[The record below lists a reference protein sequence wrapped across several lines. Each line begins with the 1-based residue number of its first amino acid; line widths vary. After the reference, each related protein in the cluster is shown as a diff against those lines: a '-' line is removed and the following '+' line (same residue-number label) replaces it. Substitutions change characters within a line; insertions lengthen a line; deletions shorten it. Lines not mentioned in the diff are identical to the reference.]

1 MRQYEIDR
9 QEDRAMTVA
18 GLDGIVVAETVLS
31 EVDGEAGRLVV
42 RGLPVEALAG
52 HADFEE
58 VARRLWEGLAP
69 PPAPT
74 AAAVRAALG
83 RGRLAAFRNVD
94 ELRRTA
100 AGQPPVSALRLGLA
114 SLRSGGAGDHLLA
127 TAAVPVFA
135 AAFERARHGLP
146 AVPPDP
152 ALGHAADFL
161 RMLRGEPASAAEAAA
176 LDAYLVTVAEHG
188 MNASTFTARV
198 VASTRAGV
206 LPAVIAA
213 LCALEGPLH
222 GGAPG
227 PVLEMLDA
235 LRGRADV
242 AAWLAAELGAGRRLM
257 GFGHRI
263 YRVRDP
269 RADVLKAQVAKLRA
283 AAERGPGAAADAGTE
298 EAGGRL
304 ALAERV
310 EREALAALRNLR
322 PGKRIDTNVE
332 FYTAVLLDALRID
345 RGLFTSVFAAGRV
358 AGWTAHVFEQ
368 ELANRLIRPQSA
380 YVGPR
385 PEARQERPGTVE
397 ALARA

>member
-1 MRQYEIDR
+1 
-9 QEDRAMTVA
+9 
-18 GLDGIVVAETVLS
+18 VLY
-31 EVDGEAGRLVV
+31 
-42 RGLPVEALAG
+42 
-52 HADFEE
+52 
-58 VARRLWEGLAP
+58 
-69 PPAPT
+69 
-74 AAAVRAALG
+74 
-83 RGRLAAFRNVD
+83 
-94 ELRRTA
+94 
-100 AGQPPVSALRLGLA
+100 
-114 SLRSGGAGDHLLA
+114 
-127 TAAVPVFA
+127 
-135 AAFERARHGLP
+135 
-146 AVPPDP
+146 P

-161 RMLRGEPASAAEAAA
+161 RMLRGEPAGAAEEAA

-242 AAWLAAELGAGRRLM
+242 AGWLAAELAAGRRLM

-269 RADVLKAQVAKLRA
+269 RADVLKAQVATLRA
-283 AAERGPGAAADAGTE
+283 ATERAPGPAADAGPE
-298 EAGGRL
+298 NAGAEDAGHRL
-304 ALAERV
+304 GLAERV
-310 EREALAALRNLR
+310 EREALAALRDLR

-368 ELANRLIRPQSA
+368 ERANRLIRRQSA

-385 PEARQERPGTVE
+385 PEARQERAGSVE
-397 ALARA
+397 ALSQA

>member
-114 SLRSGGAGDHLLA
+114 SLRPGGAGDHLLA

-146 AVPPDP
+146 VVPPDP

-227 PVLEMLDA
+227 PVLDMLDA
-235 LRGRADV
+235 VRQSGDAR
-242 AAWLAAELGAGRRLM
+242 AWLAAELAAGRRLM

-269 RADVLKAQVAKLRA
+269 RADVLKAEVAKLRA
-283 AAERGPGAAADAGTE
+283 HTR
-298 EAGGRL
+298 EAGGGTGASDTGVTGASDAGDSGHAGSRL
-304 ALAERV
+304 ALPRRSSAKPW
-310 EREALAALRNLR
+310 R
-322 PGKRIDTNVE
+322 PWRRTG
-332 FYTAVLLDALRID
+332 
-345 RGLFTSVFAAGRV
+345 
-358 AGWTAHVFEQ
+358 
-368 ELANRLIRPQSA
+368 
-380 YVGPR
+380 
-385 PEARQERPGTVE
+385 
-397 ALARA
+397 